1 MTKHCEEIRQDFR
14 RWWRRRES
22 ISRCTESSEL
32 DGVHLEQMSGAMV
45 KGSEAPRT
53 EVEAPGIEPRKAP
66 VIVEYSGVSEGDTPR
81 THPEDS
87 PKPPP
92 MAHVSAHVEDALAE
106 ALRGAAA
113 AGRWD
118 VVAQL
123 AGELAARRL
132 ASAGN
137 VTPIGKRGGK

>member
-1 MTKHCEEIRQDFR
+1 MK
-14 RWWRRRES
+14 
-22 ISRCTESSEL
+22 
-32 DGVHLEQMSGAMV
+32 
-45 KGSEAPRT
+45 
-53 EVEAPGIEPRKAP
+53 APGIEPQKAP
-66 VIVEYSGVSEGDTPR
+66 VIVEYSGVSAGDTPR
-81 THPEDS
+81 THPEDT

-92 MAHVSAHVEDALAE
+92 MAHVPAHVDDALAE

-118 VVAQL
+118 VVALL
-123 AGELAARRL
+123 ARELEARRL